1 MRIILNLVISA
12 IAVLASAY
20 LIPGVVVSG
29 FGTALLVAIVLGLV
43 NAFVGPIITVLT
55 LPLNIVTLGLF
66 SFVIS
71 ALLVL
76 LTTAIVP
83 GFKVDGLLNALLFAI
98 VLSVVTTVINF
109 LLPG

>member
-1 MRIILNLVISA
+1 MRIIINLVISA
-12 IAVLASAY
+12 LAVLASAY
-20 LIPGVVVSG
+20 LTPGVVVEG

-43 NAFVGPIITVLT
+43 NAFVGPVLTLLT
-55 LPLNIVTLGLF
+55 LPLNVLTLGLF
-66 SFVIS
+66 SFVIT

-98 VLSVVTTVINF
+98 VLSLVTTLLHF